1 MGKHFYIHI
10 PFCLNKCPY
19 CSFYSVKPES
29 FDVIDGYTTAVI
41 KEIKICAADTNFIS
55 GYSEDEDK
63 DTVYIGGG
71 TPSVLPP
78 QNAVRILKKLSECFN
93 LDLDNPSKTE
103 ITIEV
108 NPFTADY
115 GKLKLL
121 REGGFNRLSIGVQS
135 LDDNVLKTLGRLH
148 DSQKAIDTV
157 TQAQKAGFDNVS
169 ADLIIGV
176 PGETVKGVIRDTET
190 LFNLGVKHISTYSLS
205 IEEGTPFA
213 KRYKNLDR
221 FISQEDE
228 RAMYHGL
235 RAFLETK
242 GYVDYEISNSSL
254 PGYESQ
260 HNNCYWRAVEYYAFG
275 AGAHGYVNSIRF
287 SHSDNY
293 KEYIEK
299 LLAYSENDMT
309 KLINTEEVLDD
320 YDKMKEYMMLAFRTK
335 EGVNLDYFRRRF
347 NKDAETLFSDEL
359 QRLFRQGLIVKDNN
373 SLHYTKN
380 GLNFANIIFEE
391 FV

>member
-19 CSFYSVKPES
+19 CSFYSVKPDS
-29 FDVIDGYTTAVI
+29 FAAINDYTAAVI
-41 KEIKICAADTNFIS
+41 KEIEICAADTGFVG
-55 GYSEDEDK
+55 GYSEDEDT

-78 QNAVRILKKLSECFN
+78 EGAVKILKKLGECFK

-121 REGGFNRLSIGVQS
+121 REGGFNRISIGVQS
-135 LDDNVLKTLGRLH
+135 LDNEVLKTLGRLH
-148 DSQKAIDTV
+148 DSQKALDTV
-157 TQAQKAGFDNVS
+157 QAAQKAGFENVS

-176 PGETVKGVIRDTET
+176 PGETIAGVIKDTET
-190 LFNLGVKHISTYSLS
+190 LVNLGVKHISTYSLS

-235 RAFLETK
+235 RAFLATK
-242 GYVDYEISNSSL
+242 GFIDYEISNSSL
-254 PGYESQ
+254 PGYESR
-260 HNNCYWRAVEYYAFG
+260 HNSCYWRAVEYFAFG
-275 AGAHGYVNSIRF
+275 AGAHGYVNSVRF
-287 SHSDNY
+287 SHSENY
-293 KEYIEK
+293 KDYTEK
-299 LLAYSENDMT
+299 LLTSGSLAMASY
-309 KLINTEEVLDD
+309 INTEEVLDD
-320 YDKMKEYMMLAFRTK
+320 YEKMKEYMMLAFRTK
-335 EGVNLDYFRRRF
+335 EGVKLDYFKRRF
-347 NKDAETLFSDEL
+347 NKDAETLFSEEI
-359 QRLFRQGLIVKDNN
+359 QRLFSRELIVKDGGA
-373 SLHYTKN
+373 LHCTKK